1 MSRAVIREATQRIR
15 RDRHLSA
22 AKFEDI
28 FGTEI
33 RGGPPGR
40 GPPRV
45 PAERSD
51 HHDRTEFPHDT
62 RLARDPAS
70 DRSGDD
76 PEVAP
81 APHSARA
88 RRARHSRSAADRRRR
103 LRLRPERR
111 GAVASADQSGV
122 EFQYVTVRAGESLW
136 SLAEEL
142 APESDPRDVVD
153 DILSLNQLPSAGIEP
168 GQRLAVPSQYDVV
181 R

>member
-1 MSRAVIREATQRIR
+1 MAQR
-15 RDRHLSA
+15 
-22 AKFEDI
+22 
-28 FGTEI
+28 
-33 RGGPPGR
+33 
-40 GPPRV
+40 
-45 PAERSD
+45 
-51 HHDRTEFPHDT
+51 
-62 RLARDPAS
+62 
-70 DRSGDD
+70 
-76 PEVAP
+76 
-81 APHSARA
+81 PHSARSLKVVSSPTTHLRIT
-88 RRARHSRSAADRRRR
+88 RRGRAVLATLGA
-103 LRLRPERR
+103 LPIVAGAFVFGLNGG

>member
-1 MSRAVIREATQRIR
+1 MTARNSRTTHDSHATRRPIDPATPQKSHLRLTRRGRAVLATLGALPIV
-15 RDRHLSA
+15 A
-22 AKFEDI
+22 GAFV
-28 FGTEI
+28 FGLN
-33 RGGPPGR
+33 GG
-40 GPPRV
+40 
-45 PAERSD
+45 
-51 HHDRTEFPHDT
+51 
-62 RLARDPAS
+62 
-70 DRSGDD
+70 
-76 PEVAP
+76 
-81 APHSARA
+81 
-88 RRARHSRSAADRRRR
+88 
-103 LRLRPERR
+103 